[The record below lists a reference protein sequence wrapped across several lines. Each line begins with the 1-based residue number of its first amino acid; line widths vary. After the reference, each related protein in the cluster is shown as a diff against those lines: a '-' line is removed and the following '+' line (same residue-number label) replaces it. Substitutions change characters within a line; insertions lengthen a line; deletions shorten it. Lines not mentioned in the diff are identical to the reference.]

1 MRDLS
6 AIVRM
11 AERGMTRQEIADALC
26 ISMPTLREHLT
37 CIYRERG
44 YVGGKGKFKRLQA
57 EALKGAA

>member
-1 MRDLS
+1 
-6 AIVRM
+6 M